1 MRSIVAIGLRRIALG
16 AAPAAVLAMAGVN
29 IIWGMAFPITKPAL
43 NDIPPFVFAFL
54 RFSLVLIVLLPL
66 AGRSWIEL
74 LRGPERWRL
83 LILGVCGFGCVQLTQ
98 VLALQLSPASDIALI
113 ATTTPLWITILAWPM
128 LGERP
133 DLRGWLGFGLA
144 IIGLGLI
151 VWPQGSTTESINGQ
165 DRLIGDAIYLVGSLL
180 WALYNV
186 IGKDVMARHNPL
198 APTAAA
204 CLVGTITLLPFAG
217 WELASGQPIQFTVA
231 GVVALL
237 YTALLVTVVGYLAL
251 FWAYRRA
258 SAAQVAVT
266 MYLQPLAGVVLA
278 WLWLGEPLGT
288 WFLIGSG
295 FVLVGVGL
303 VTLRNP

>member
-1 MRSIVAIGLRRIALG
+1 MAIGMRRLALG
-16 AAPAAVLAMAGVN
+16 AAPAAVVAMAGINV
-29 IIWGMAFPITKPAL
+29 IWGMAFPITKPAL
-43 NDIPPFVFAFL
+43 QDIPPFMFAFL
-54 RFSLVLIVLLPL
+54 RFTLVLIVLLPL

-74 LRGPERWRL
+74 LRGQERWRI
-83 LILGVCGFGCVQLTQ
+83 LILGVCGFGAVQLTQ
-98 VLALQLSPASDIALI
+98 VIALRLSPASDIALI
-113 ATTTPLWITILAWPM
+113 ATTTPLWITLLAWPM
-128 LGERP
+128 LRERP
-133 DLRGWLGFGLA
+133 DVRGWLGFGAA

-151 VWPQGSTTESINGQ
+151 VWPQNGAQSLSGQ
-165 DRLIGDAIYLVGSLL
+165 DRLIGDAVYLVGSLL

-204 CLVGTITLLPFAG
+204 CLVGAITLLPFAG
-217 WELASGQPIQFTVA
+217 WELWA
-231 GVVALL
+231 GATIRVTPAGILALL
-237 YTALLVTVVGYLAL
+237 YTAFLVTVVGYLAL

-266 MYLQPLAGVVLA
+266 MYLQPVAGVVLA

-288 WFLIGSG
+288 WFLIGSAC
-295 FVLVGVGL
+295 VLLGVGL

>member
-1 MRSIVAIGLRRIALG
+1 VAIGLRRFVLG
-16 AAPAAVLAMAGVN
+16 AVPAAVLAMAGVN

-43 NDIPPFVFAFL
+43 NDIPPFSFAFL
-54 RFSLVLIVLLPL
+54 RFSLVLVVLLPL
-66 AGRSWIEL
+66 AGRSWVDL
-74 LRGPERWRL
+74 LRGPERWRM
-83 LILGVCGFGCVQLTQ
+83 LILGICGFGCVQLTQ

-113 ATTTPLWITILAWPM
+113 ATTTPLWITVLAWPM

-133 DLRGWLGFGLA
+133 DLRAWLGFGLA

-151 VWPQGSTTESINGQ
+151 VWPQGGNSTAVAGQ
-165 DRLIGDAIYLVGSLL
+165 DRLLGAALYLVGSLL

-186 IGKDVMARHNPL
+186 VGKDVMARHNPL

-204 CLVGTITLLPFAG
+204 CLIGTITLLPFAG
-217 WELASGQPIQFTVA
+217 WEAASGQQIQITIA
-231 GVVALL
+231 GGLALL
-237 YTALLVTVVGYLAL
+237 YTALLVTVVGYLVL

-278 WLWLGEPLGT
+278 WLWLGEPLGA
-288 WFLIGSG
+288 WFLIGAA